1 MFGNGRMLRL
11 LLCLTLAV
19 LMVCPAL
26 SLAEGDDGVMREGL
40 TAVELTRLMGN
51 GTNLGNTM
59 EACDA
64 RKFGLGGNTG
74 KEPTAYEVGWGQPV
88 TTQEMLYGLKEAGF
102 DTIRIPVAWMTNAS
116 HLDKGDYTLDEP
128 YLARVKEIVDY
139 ARNAG
144 MYVIINDH
152 WDGGW
157 WGMFGS
163 EKAET
168 RALAMEAYKGMWQQ
182 IAEYFKDYSDYL
194 IFEGANEE
202 IGARFDEDSALYCN
216 DSVVSYLSDNE
227 RYALANEVNQA
238 FVDTVRAT
246 GGNNANRFL
255 LIPGY
260 GTNIEQTCDNRFKM
274 PTDTAEDKLLIS
286 VHYYDPWSYCGA
298 ESVSGATAW
307 GTKKDYEA
315 MDKMLS
321 RMQKFVKQGYG
332 VVIGEYGA
340 LPIGTELKA
349 NTLNYHT
356 RFLDN
361 CDYYDYTSCLWDCSG
376 FYVRKELKMSDEEM
390 AKLYAGRNAAS
401 EEGKALEEVQQA
413 AKENMDAMLSEAPD
427 TFRTDVVAAGTDK
440 AVAWIMWSDGSWA
453 YSYSVGDEYQP
464 DSISGGL
471 VATDVVIDG
480 EGTYKVAL
488 DFTGTDKGY
497 SASIAFAALGIANG
511 ETLHPG
517 WVVDITEC
525 KINGEVYRFKGRPYT
540 TSDNGICTRVNL
552 YNSWVTKVPRE
563 SARVRYGDLTGTTP
577 TPIDLN
583 SAGMDQIK
591 TIEITFWYG
600 LRK

>member
-1 MFGNGRMLRL
+1 MFGKKQCGRAFWCL
-11 LLCLTLAV
+11 LLVALCLLP
-19 LMVCPAL
+19 LGG
-26 SLAEGDDGVMREGL
+26 LAEGDDGVMRENL
-40 TAVELTRLMGN
+40 SALELTRLMGN

-74 KEPTAYEVGWGQPV
+74 KAPTAYEVGWGQPV
-88 TTQEMLYGLKEAGF
+88 TTQEMISGMKEAGF

-116 HLDKGDYTLDEP
+116 HLTEGDYTLDEP

-163 EKAET
+163 ENADT
-168 RALAMEAYKGMWQQ
+168 RKLAMEAYQGMWKQ
-182 IAEYFKDYSDYL
+182 IAEYFRDYSDYL

-202 IGARFDEDSALYCN
+202 IGARFDEDSALYCS
-216 DSVVSYLSDNE
+216 DSLVSYLTDDQ

-246 GGNNANRFL
+246 GGNNATRFL

-260 GTNIEQTCDNRFKM
+260 GTNIDQTCDNRFKM
-274 PTDTAEDKLLIS
+274 PKDTAEDKLLIS

-315 MDKMLS
+315 MDKTLS
-321 RMQKFVKQGYG
+321 RMQKFSKQGIG
-332 VVIGEYGA
+332 VVIGEYAA
-340 LPIGTELKA
+340 LPVGTELKE
-349 NTLNYHT
+349 NTANYHQ

-376 FYVRKELKMSDEEM
+376 FYVRSQLKMSDDEV
-390 AKLYAGRNAAS
+390 AALYAGRNAAS
-401 EEGKALEEVQQA
+401 EEGKTLEQVQA
-413 AKENMDAMLSEAPD
+413 DAKARMEAQLAQAPD
-427 TFRTDVVAAGTDK
+427 TFRADAIVAGTDK
-440 AVAWIMWSDGSWA
+440 AVAWIMWSDGAWA
-453 YSYSVGDEYQP
+453 LSYSVGDEYQP
-464 DSISGGL
+464 DTISAGL
-471 VATDVVIDG
+471 KATDVVIDG

-497 SASIAFAALGIANG
+497 SSSIAFSALGITNG
-511 ETLHPG
+511 EKLYPG

-525 KINGEVYRFKGRPYT
+525 KINGEAYRFKGRPYT
-540 TSDNGICTRVNL
+540 TSDNAICTRVNL

-563 SARVRYGDLTGTTP
+563 NARVRYGDLTGVTP
-577 TPIDLN
+577 TPIDIN
-583 SAGMDQIK
+583 SPGMEQIK
-591 TIEITFWYG
+591 TIELTFWYG
-600 LRK
+600 PRK

>member
-1 MFGNGRMLRL
+1 MSSKGKRMWL
-11 LLCLTLAV
+11 LAV
-19 LMVCPAL
+19 LMLLMLCPVFCA
-26 SLAEGDDGVMREGL
+26 AEGDDGVMREGL
-40 TAVELTRLMGN
+40 TSVELTRLMGN

-74 KEPTAYEVGWGQPV
+74 KAPTAYEVGWGQPV
-88 TTQEMLYGLKEAGF
+88 TTQEMLTAMKEAGF

-116 HLDKGDYTLDEP
+116 HLTDGDYTLDEP

-168 RALAMEAYKGMWQQ
+168 RALAMEAYKGMWKQ
-182 IAEYFKDYSDYL
+182 IAEYFRDYSDYV

-202 IGARFDEDSALYCN
+202 IGARFDEDSALYCS
-216 DSVVSYLSDNE
+216 DSLVTYLSDNE

-238 FVDTVRAT
+238 FVDTVRQT
-246 GGNNANRFL
+246 GGNNATRFL

-274 PTDTAEDKLLIS
+274 PTDTAENKLLIS

-307 GTKKDYEA
+307 GTKKDYDA
-315 MDKMLS
+315 MDKTLS

-340 LPIGTELKA
+340 LPINTELKA

-376 FYVRKELKMSDEEM
+376 FFVRKDLKMKDADM
-390 AKLYAGRNAAS
+390 AALYAGRNAAS
-401 EEGKALEEVQQA
+401 EEGKTLEEVQQA
-413 AKENMDAMLSEAPD
+413 ARAHMDQMKEEAPD
-427 TFRTDVVAAGTDK
+427 TFRADALAAGSDK
-440 AVAWIMWSDGSWA
+440 AIAWIMWSDGAWA

-464 DSISGGL
+464 DAISGGL
-471 VATDVVIDG
+471 KATDAVIDG
-480 EGTYKVAL
+480 EGTYHVAL

-497 SASIAFAALGIANG
+497 SQSIAFSALGISNG
-511 ETLHPG
+511 EKLYPG
-517 WVVDITEC
+517 WTVDITEC

-540 TSDNGICTRVNL
+540 TSDNSICTRVNL

-563 SARVRYGDLTGTTP
+563 NARVRYGDLTGVTP

-583 SAGMDQIK
+583 APGMDQIR
-591 TIEITFWYG
+591 TIELTFWYG
-600 LRK
+600 PRK